1 MKTVYKKQVQLLLSI
16 LPEVKKESC
25 FALYGGTA
33 INLFI
38 RNMPRLSV
46 DIDLNYIFTEDR
58 KTSLENINQALSN
71 IKKNVKKV
79 IPNINIQNKV
89 ESGKL
94 IFRLNEVIV
103 KLEVDLIGRGV
114 IAPPIEMSLCSKA
127 QTDFSA
133 FVKIPV
139 VTMGQ
144 LYGGKICAA
153 LDRQHP
159 RDLFDIKYLLSNE
172 GFSDEVRVGFI
183 FSVLSKNRPIHEIIY
198 PNFQNQ
204 EKTMQKHFDG
214 MSIEKFSY
222 NNFEEVRKTLL
233 NTIHKKLT
241 KKDKEFLLS
250 IKLLQPDWSIYD
262 FKQFPA
268 IQWKIQNLKKLKTIN
283 LKKYNQHCKS
293 LKEKLI
299 SF

>member
-1 MKTVYKKQVQLLLSI
+1 MKTIYKKQVQLLLSI

-33 INLFI
+33 INLFV

-58 KTSLENINQALSN
+58 KTSLENINQALVN
-71 IKKNVKKV
+71 IKTNVEKV
-79 IPNINIQNKV
+79 IPNINIQSKAEN
-89 ESGKL
+89 GKL
-94 IFRLNEVIV
+94 LFRLNEVIV

-127 QTDFSA
+127 QFDFSA

-159 RDLFDIKYLLSNE
+159 RDLFDIKYLLNSE
-172 GFSDEVRVGFI
+172 GFSDEVREGFI
-183 FSVLSKNRPIHEIIY
+183 FSILGKNRPIHEIIY

-204 EKTMQKHFDG
+204 EKTMQNHFDG

-241 KKDKEFLLS
+241 KKDKDFLLS

-268 IQWKIQNLKKLKTIN
+268 IRWKVQNLEKLKTMN

-293 LKEKLI
+293 LKEKLH
-299 SF
+299 S